1 MKTFVHT
8 LIAFVFL
15 GSAVAVAQSSLSSPH
30 NYKRPVSQ
38 KAAKS
43 ESSLVVSTEERS
55 VPLNLQNNV
64 ASAHNYKRQ
73 GGANVAQEAT
83 LALNT
88 PVIGPAPQNP
98 FLSPNHY
105 KIQKPM
111 SVEERVARRVE
122 TTPSQQKDTSSK

>member
-15 GSAVAVAQSSLSSPH
+15 GSTVAIAQSSLNSPH

-38 KAAKS
+38 KVAKS

-83 LALNT
+83 IVLST

-111 SVEERVARRVE
+111 PVEERVAYKVE
-122 TTPSQQKDTSSK
+122 TTPSPLKDTVSK